1 MDYSKLK
8 ITPLSNQ
15 QIREAADR
23 IRAKFWGSKIPVDI
37 ENILEIGLK
46 IRIIPLPGLQGQI
59 SFDSFISSDWENVY
73 VDNESYESDK
83 YYRRIRFSLAHE
95 LGHFVLHKEL
105 FESLEIKSLED
116 YYRFYNEVPND
127 QYRFL
132 EDQANK
138 FAGYLLIP
146 HEIME
151 KYRDKL
157 LADYR
162 KKLIGTNLE
171 NVDIDLS
178 GYIVGDMIDIFDV
191 SAQAMEIGLK
201 S

>member
-1 MDYSKLK
+1 MDYSKIK
-8 ITPLSNQ
+8 IQPLSNQ
-15 QIREAADR
+15 QIKDLADKMR
-23 IRAKFWGSKIPVDI
+23 LKFWGDKIPVDI
-37 ENILEIGLK
+37 ENILEDKLK
-46 IRIIPLPGLQGQI
+46 ISIIPVPGLRQQI
-59 SFDSFISSDWENVY
+59 SFDSFISSDWKNVY
-73 VDNESYESDK
+73 VDNESYMSDN

-95 LGHFVLHKEL
+95 LGHFFLHKKL
-105 FESLEIKSLED
+105 FESLEIKSLKD

-146 HEIME
+146 REIMI
-151 KYRDKL
+151 KHRDAL
-157 LADYR
+157 LLDAR

-171 NVDIDLS
+171 DVDVDLS
-178 GYIVGDMIDIFDV
+178 GYIAGDMAEIFNV